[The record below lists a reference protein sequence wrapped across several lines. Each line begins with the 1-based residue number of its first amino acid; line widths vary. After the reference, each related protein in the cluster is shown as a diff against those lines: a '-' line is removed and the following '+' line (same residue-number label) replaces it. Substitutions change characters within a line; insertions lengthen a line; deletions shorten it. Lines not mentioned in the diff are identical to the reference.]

1 MPALCLC
8 LSRYPAY
15 RIRSAAAATEFRN
28 SVCHLSLHLQNNS
41 HDSHSFRSLAGCG
54 IATLQRHTVPLCI
67 LRIFVYIVGM
77 SRLFRF
83 VPFDSADIYI
93 YTQHPCLY
101 TGISALHYINGLQI
115 EALNLLS
122 NNVDMGKNENL
133 YILICL
139 RCVCRARWRLRAA
152 CHHHTSHR
160 VLVLNA
166 FARRRALAKCYV
178 HECFVSACVYVYLK
192 DCSKFM
198 PWIIHINV
206 PHRTYTHSTAAASRN
221 KVLNLSNGILMRF
234 ITMIWSFA
242 VIIRLYSLVS
252 ALIHFRYVRVYAH
265 TAHIAHTAKHMHF
278 MHWHCSCP
286 KTESVLADTR
296 SFWTAAFGN
305 STLQAQASQKLLH
318 SHSWIPKF
326 VHEMNNGNCRIF
338 RKCIKMCR
346 LFFLSFILSLFL
358 SLPHSAFAHTYM

>member
-41 HDSHSFRSLAGCG
+41 HDSHSFRRWRVVASQRCS
-54 IATLQRHTVPLCI
+54 ATQCHCVF
-67 LRIFVYIVGM
+67 FVYLYI
-77 SRLFRF
+77 LWECQ
-83 VPFDSADIYI
+83 DSSDSFHSTALIYI